1 MEFAKNMKRIR
12 ERQNLTRKELSKR
25 SGVSMSSIGYYETG
39 QREPTASALVAIA
52 KALHCSVD
60 ALLGIAVNKLDSYKA
75 LIEEDGNAVEYAQN
89 GQVIVRTRRFK
100 MVFPSVEAFTKVV
113 ETAIDEHLK
122 DVRPLLLRMV
132 LYHLELYALRGKGV
146 GK

>member
-25 SGVSMSSIGYYETG
+25 SGVSMSSIGYYETE

-132 LYHLELYALRGKGV
+132 LYHLELYALQGKGI

>member
-1 MEFAKNMKRIR
+1 MKRIR

-25 SGVSMSSIGYYETG
+25 SGVSTSSIGYYETG

-75 LIEEDGNAVEYAQN
+75 LIEEDGNQVEYAQN

-100 MVFPSVEAFTKVV
+100 MVFPSIEVFTEVV

-122 DVRPLLLRMV
+122 DVCPLLLRMV
-132 LYHLELYALRGKGV
+132 LYHLELYALQGTGIGK
-146 GK
+146 

>member
-25 SGVSMSSIGYYETG
+25 SGVSTSSIGYYETG

-52 KALHCSVD
+52 KVLHCSVD

-75 LIEEDGNAVEYAQN
+75 LIEEDGNQVEYAQN

-100 MVFPSVEAFTKVV
+100 MVFSSIEVFAEVV

-122 DVRPLLLRMV
+122 DIRPLLLRMV
-132 LYHLELYALRGKGV
+132 LYHLELYALQGKGI

>member
-12 ERQNLTRKELSKR
+12 ERRNLTRKELSKR
-25 SGVSMSSIGYYETG
+25 SGVSTSSIGYYETG

-52 KALHCSVD
+52 KVLHCSVD

-75 LIEEDGNAVEYAQN
+75 LIEEDGNQVEYAQN

-100 MVFPSVEAFTKVV
+100 IVFPSIEAFTEVV

-132 LYHLELYALRGKGV
+132 LYHLELYALQGKGI

>member
-12 ERQNLTRKELSKR
+12 ERRNLTRKELSKR
-25 SGVSMSSIGYYETG
+25 SGVSTSSIGYYETG

-52 KALHCSVD
+52 KVLHCSVD

-75 LIEEDGNAVEYAQN
+75 LIEEDGNQVEYAQN

-100 MVFPSVEAFTKVV
+100 IVFPSIEVFTEVV

-132 LYHLELYALRGKGV
+132 LYHLELYALQGKGI

>member
-25 SGVSMSSIGYYETG
+25 SGMSMSSIGYYETG

-75 LIEEDGNAVEYAQN
+75 LIEEDGNQVEYAQN

-100 MVFPSVEAFTKVV
+100 MVFPSIEVFTEVV

-132 LYHLELYALRGKGV
+132 LYHLELYALQGKGI

>member
-25 SGVSMSSIGYYETG
+25 SGVSTSSIGYYETG

-75 LIEEDGNAVEYAQN
+75 LIEEDGNQVEYAQN

-100 MVFPSVEAFTKVV
+100 MVFPSIEVFTEVV

-132 LYHLELYALRGKGV
+132 LYHLELYALQGKEIKG
-146 GK
+146 

>member
-25 SGVSMSSIGYYETG
+25 SGVSTSSIGYYETG

-75 LIEEDGNAVEYAQN
+75 LIEEDGNQVEYAQN

-100 MVFPSVEAFTKVV
+100 MVFPSIEVFTEVV

-132 LYHLELYALRGKGV
+132 LYHLELYALQGKGI

>member
-25 SGVSMSSIGYYETG
+25 SGMSMSSIGYYETG

-75 LIEEDGNAVEYAQN
+75 LIEEDGNQVEYAQN

-100 MVFPSVEAFTKVV
+100 MVFPSVETFTKVV

-132 LYHLELYALRGKGV
+132 LYHLELYALQGKGV

>member
-12 ERQNLTRKELSKR
+12 ERRNLTRKELSKR
-25 SGVSMSSIGYYETG
+25 SGVSTSSIGYYETG

-52 KALHCSVD
+52 KVLHCSVD

-75 LIEEDGNAVEYAQN
+75 LIEEDGNQVEYAQN

-100 MVFPSVEAFTKVV
+100 IVFPSIEVFTEVV
-113 ETAIDEHLK
+113 ETAINEHLK

-132 LYHLELYALRGKGV
+132 LYHLELYALQGKGI

>member
-25 SGVSMSSIGYYETG
+25 SGVSTSSIGYYETG

-75 LIEEDGNAVEYAQN
+75 FIEEDGNQVEYAQN

-100 MVFPSVEAFTKVV
+100 MVFPSIEVFTEVV

-132 LYHLELYALRGKGV
+132 LYHLELYALQGKGI